1 MNQSVLSRHAN
12 SQCFLLTT
20 TVFPYAGY
28 FKRQKF
34 RGVACHQ
41 TSLETD
47 KPNRHL
53 LCKDWL
59 LKIFG

>member
-1 MNQSVLSRHAN
+1 MNLSVLSRHAN

-20 TVFPYAGY
+20 TVVPCAGY

-34 RGVACHQ
+34 GGACRQ

-47 KPNRHL
+47 KPNRHF

-59 LKIFG
+59 LQIFG